1 MKPEIE
7 KLLNHTSI
15 RKYKDKPIEE
25 EKKNIIIRSSQMAP
39 TSSHY
44 QSYSIIEIKSKKTR
58 QILKEISGGQNWVV
72 EAPMVL
78 LYCVDLNRAEKY
90 FEGIDPQ
97 ALSNLEFYTVAVTDA
112 ALAAQ
117 KALITAQLL
126 DLGGVF
132 VGGIRNDVERICQ
145 ELKLPDKVAPL
156 FLLCLGYPDQEVGIK
171 PRLPKEEIL
180 KTNYYED
187 EYQDE
192 LVEKYNQEVKEY
204 YKKRTRGEIEETWTQ
219 RSGRALSAKERYNVG
234 ECFRKRGLATK

>member
-7 KLLNHTSI
+7 KLLNHTSV

-25 EKKNIIIRSSQMAP
+25 EKKDIIIRSSQMAP

-58 QILKEISGGQNWVV
+58 QILKEISGGQKWVV
-72 EAPMVL
+72 EAPLVL
-78 LYCVDLNRAEKY
+78 LYCVDLHRAEKY

-145 ELKLPDKVAPL
+145 ELKLPERVAPL

-180 KTNYYED
+180 KTYLQIPEELPARIYELASTITKD
-187 EYQDE
+187 SSTTYDKAKAI
-192 LVEKYNQEVKEY
+192 EKIAAAGCKLSCSEAVK
-204 YKKRTRGEIEETWTQ
+204 T
-219 RSGRALSAKERYNVG
+219 AKEQ
-234 ECFRKRGLATK
+234 

>member
-25 EKKNIIIRSSQMAP
+25 EKKDTIIRSSQMAP

-44 QSYSIIEIKSKKTR
+44 QSYSIIEIKEEKTR
-58 QILKEISGGQNWVV
+58 EMLKEISGGQKWIE
-72 EAPMVL
+72 EAPLVL
-78 LYCVDLNRAEKY
+78 LYCVDLHRAEKY
-90 FEGIDPQ
+90 FEGVDSD
-97 ALSNLEFYTVAVTDA
+97 ALSNLEHYTVAVTDA

-145 ELKLPDKVAPL
+145 ELKLPEKVAPL
-156 FLLCLGYPDQEVGIK
+156 FLLCLGYPDQEVAIK

-180 KTNYYED
+180 KKDYYED
-187 EYQDE
+187 EHQAE
-192 LVEKYNQEVKEY
+192 IVEKYNQEVKEY
-204 YKKRTRGEIEETWTQ
+204 YIERTKGEIQETWTH
-219 RSGRALSAKERYNVG
+219 RSGHALSGKKRYSVG
-234 ECFRKRGLATK
+234 ECFRKRGLANK